1 VCGEE
6 DFNPIQTEHHHDS
19 KESIMY
25 KQRRRFTQET
35 CHTTWLTTAALAIV
49 TLLIA
54 AGSPMK
60 ATAQDNP
67 NATFTF
73 PMAAVV
79 QGESARLNIVNR
91 TGSPGNLPPDVCDVT
106 LQFVDRLG
114 AVRAQFSISGLASGH
129 AGYLDISASK
139 LGGGAGV
146 RHELRAFVKVTTR
159 QGSKLPSDV
168 CKPSVE
174 IYDEASGET
183 KYLTSPPE
191 PDLPAP
197 Q

>member
-1 VCGEE
+1 
-6 DFNPIQTEHHHDS
+6 
-19 KESIMY
+19 MY
-25 KQRRRFTQET
+25 KQLVRFLQPTRLMS
-35 CHTTWLTTAALAIV
+35 WLTAVALGLVAV
-49 TLLIA
+49 LIT
-54 AGSPMK
+54 AGSPIK

-67 NATFTF
+67 NAAFTF

-79 QGESARLNIVNR
+79 EGETARLNIVNR

-114 AVRAQFSISGLASGH
+114 VVRAQSSIKALASGH
-129 AGYLDISASK
+129 AGFLDLSASR

-146 RHELRAFVKVTTR
+146 RHELRAFVKVTTH
-159 QGSKLPSDV
+159 QGSQLPPDV

-174 IYDEASGET
+174 IYEEASGAT
-183 KYLTSPPE
+183 KYLFCPPE
-191 PDLPAP
+191 PDLPPP

>member
-1 VCGEE
+1 
-6 DFNPIQTEHHHDS
+6 
-19 KESIMY
+19 MY
-25 KQRRRFTQET
+25 ARLVSFSQRTRQVSWF
-35 CHTTWLTTAALAIV
+35 AISAL
-49 TLLIA
+49 TLLA
-54 AGSPMK
+54 LLVAGGLPIL

-67 NATFTF
+67 NATFSF

-79 QGESARLNIVNR
+79 EGETARLNIVNR

-114 AVRAQFSISGLASGH
+114 AVRAQVSIRGLASGH
-129 AGYLDISASK
+129 AGFLDLSASK

-146 RHELRAFVKVTTR
+146 RHELRAFVTVTTR
-159 QGSKLPSDV
+159 QGSQLPPDV

-174 IYDEASGET
+174 IWEEASGAT
-183 KYLTSPPE
+183 KYFGFPPE

>member
-1 VCGEE
+1 M
-6 DFNPIQTEHHHDS
+6 N
-19 KESIMY
+19 
-25 KQRRRFTQET
+25 KQLVGSLRLPRLVSWPT
-35 CHTTWLTTAALAIV
+35 LAAVVML

-54 AGSPMK
+54 LGSPIK
-60 ATAQDNP
+60 AFAQDNP

-79 QGESARLNIVNR
+79 EGETARLNIVNR

-106 LQFVDRLG
+106 LEFVDRLG
-114 AVRAQFSISGLASGH
+114 VVRAQFSINPLASGH

-139 LGGGAGV
+139 LGGGSGV

-159 QGSKLPSDV
+159 QGSKLPPDV

-174 IYDEASGET
+174 IYDEGSGAT
-183 KYLTSPPE
+183 KYLHCPPE

>member
-1 VCGEE
+1 
-6 DFNPIQTEHHHDS
+6 
-19 KESIMY
+19 MY
-25 KQRRRFTQET
+25 KQLVRFSQKIRQAS
-35 CHTTWLTTAALAIV
+35 WLATSALTLLA
-49 TLLIA
+49 LLIA
-54 AGSPMK
+54 AGSPIK

-79 QGESARLNIVNR
+79 EGETARLNIVNR
-91 TGSPGNLPPDVCDVT
+91 TGLPGNLPPDVCDVT
-106 LQFVDRLG
+106 LEFVDRLG
-114 AVRAQFSISGLASGH
+114 TVRAKFSITGLASGH
-129 AGYLDISASK
+129 AGFLDFPASK

-146 RHELRAFVKVTTR
+146 RHELRAFVKVTTH
-159 QGSKLPSDV
+159 QGSQLPPDV

-174 IYDEASGET
+174 IYDEASGAT
-183 KYLTSPPE
+183 KYLTSPPD

>member
-1 VCGEE
+1 MLIEIHRWKNSY
-6 DFNPIQTEHHHDS
+6 F
-19 KESIMY
+19 KENIMH
-25 KQRRRFTQET
+25 KQLVSFLQRSRQVSWP
-35 CHTTWLTTAALAIV
+35 TTVALGLV
-49 TLLIA
+49 VLLIA
-54 AGSPMK
+54 GGSPIK
-60 ATAQDNP
+60 ASAQDNP

-73 PMAAVV
+73 SMAAVV
-79 QGESARLNIVNR
+79 EGETARLNIVNR

-114 AVRAQFSISGLASGH
+114 VVRAQSSIRGLASGH
-129 AGYLDISASK
+129 AGFLDLSASK

-159 QGSKLPSDV
+159 QGSQLPPDV

-174 IYDEASGET
+174 IYEEASGAT
-183 KYLTSPPE
+183 KYLFCPPD

>member
-1 VCGEE
+1 M
-6 DFNPIQTEHHHDS
+6 N
-19 KESIMY
+19 
-25 KQRRRFTQET
+25 KQLVGFLQITRLAS
-35 CHTTWLTTAALAIV
+35 WLTTAALGIV
-49 TLLIA
+49 ALLIT
-54 AGSPMK
+54 AGSPIK

-79 QGESARLNIVNR
+79 EGESARLNIVNR
-91 TGSPGNLPPDVCDVT
+91 TGSPGDLPPDVCDVT
-106 LQFVDRLG
+106 LQFMDRLG
-114 AVRAQFSISGLASGH
+114 VVRAKFSISGLASGH
-129 AGYLDISASK
+129 ARFLDLSASK
-139 LGGGAGV
+139 LGDEVGV

-159 QGSKLPSDV
+159 QGSQLPPDV

-174 IYDEASGET
+174 IYDEASGGT
-183 KYLTSPPE
+183 KFLYGPPE

>member
-1 VCGEE
+1 MQKLLVG
-6 DFNPIQTEHHHDS
+6 FLQT
-19 KESIMY
+19 IRQVY
-25 KQRRRFTQET
+25 
-35 CHTTWLTTAALAIV
+35 WLTTLALGLMA
-49 TLLIA
+49 LIIT
-54 AGSPMK
+54 AGSPVK
-60 ATAQDNP
+60 ASAQDNP

-79 QGESARLNIVNR
+79 EGETARLNIVNR

-106 LQFVDRLG
+106 LQFVDRSG
-114 AVRAQFSISGLASGH
+114 AVRGHFSITGLESGH
-129 AGYLDISASK
+129 ARYLDLSAAR

-159 QGSKLPSDV
+159 QGSQLPPDV

-174 IYDEASGET
+174 IYDEASGAT
-183 KYLTSPPE
+183 KYFSNPPD